1 MKHRHCLSFSILLTV
16 FLLSST
22 LVVICNKP
30 LASAQ
35 QIESQQSDVRPEQ
48 SQLQTTQAPPGQ
60 DPFQTGVASDITVV
74 RDSETILLKG
84 QTIPAGDYIH
94 LYDASPY
101 KIINGHLATK
111 IPCDTSFQPK
121 VNILAGQ
128 APKVQVIQLHLI
140 EEMSK
145 AGKMCIY
152 HADLEPN
159 SRVAH
164 TGPGVEIGTLTDIAI
179 QNPTNKTIKF
189 PPTSTMVIGVNE
201 IEPGAGEIEH

>member
-1 MKHRHCLSFSILLTV
+1 MKSLFRLSFLMAV

-22 LVVICNKP
+22 FVLTHDRRF
-30 LASAQ
+30 ASAQ
-35 QIESQQSDVRPEQ
+35 QIESQENDTQLEQ
-48 SQLQTTQAPPGQ
+48 TQLQTDQISNQ
-60 DPFQTGVASDITVV
+60 DPFQAGIANDITVV

-84 QTIPAGDYIH
+84 QTIPAHDFIH

-101 KIINGHLATK
+101 KIVNGHLATK
-111 IPCDTSFQPK
+111 IPCNASFQPK
-121 VNILAGQ
+121 VNILVGQ
-128 APKVQVIQLHLI
+128 APKVQVIQLHLL
-140 EEMSK
+140 EEMST

-152 HADLEPN
+152 HADLEPT

-164 TGPGVEIGTLTDIAI
+164 TGPEVTIGTITDIAI

>member
-1 MKHRHCLSFSILLTV
+1 MKSLFRLSFLMAV

-22 LVVICNKP
+22 FVLTHDRRF
-30 LASAQ
+30 ASAQ
-35 QIESQQSDVRPEQ
+35 QIESQENDTQLEQ
-48 SQLQTTQAPPGQ
+48 TQLQTDQISNQ
-60 DPFQTGVASDITVV
+60 DPFQAGVANDITVV

-84 QTIPAGDYIH
+84 QTIPAHDFIH

-111 IPCDTSFQPK
+111 IPCNASFQPK
-121 VNILAGQ
+121 VNILVGQ
-128 APKVQVIQLHLI
+128 APKVQVIQLHLL
-140 EEMSK
+140 EEMST

-152 HADLEPN
+152 HADLEPT

-164 TGPGVEIGTLTDIAI
+164 TGPEVTIGTITDIAI

>member
-1 MKHRHCLSFSILLTV
+1 MKSLFRLSFLMAV

-22 LVVICNKP
+22 FVLTHDRRF
-30 LASAQ
+30 ASAQ
-35 QIESQQSDVRPEQ
+35 QIESQENDTQLEQ
-48 SQLQTTQAPPGQ
+48 TQLQMDQISNQ
-60 DPFQTGVASDITVV
+60 DPFQAGIANDITVV

-84 QTIPAGDYIH
+84 QTIPAHDFIH

-101 KIINGHLATK
+101 KIVNGHLATK
-111 IPCDTSFQPK
+111 IPCNASFQPK
-121 VNILAGQ
+121 VNILVGQ
-128 APKVQVIQLHLI
+128 APKVQVIQLHLL
-140 EEMSK
+140 EEMST

-152 HADLEPN
+152 HADLEPT

-164 TGPGVEIGTLTDIAI
+164 TGPEVTIGTITDIAI

>member
-1 MKHRHCLSFSILLTV
+1 MIRRYSLSISVLFTV
-16 FLLSST
+16 FLLSGT
-22 LVVICNKP
+22 FELINGRP

-35 QIESQQSDVRPEQ
+35 QIEPQGSDAQQTQ
-48 SQLQTTQAPPGQ
+48 SQLQTTQSSSDQ
-60 DPFQTGVASDITVV
+60 DPFQTGVANDVTVV

-84 QTIPAGDYIH
+84 QTIPAGDFIH

-111 IPCDTSFQPK
+111 IPCDASFQPK
-121 VNILAGQ
+121 VNILVGQ
-128 APKVQVIQLHLI
+128 APRVQVIQLHLI

-145 AGKMCIY
+145 AGKLCIY
-152 HADLEPN
+152 HADLDPT

-164 TGPGVEIGTLTDIAI
+164 TGPGVDVGTITDIAI

>member
-1 MKHRHCLSFSILLTV
+1 MKNGCVVAFFLMFGFLTVNISILLQTV
-16 FLLSST
+16 TF
-22 LVVICNKP
+22 
-30 LASAQ
+30 ASAQ
-35 QIESQQSDVRPEQ
+35 QIEPQQSQVQ
-48 SQLQTTQAPPGQ
+48 ASQLNSQ
-60 DPFQTGVASDITVV
+60 DPFQTGAANEITVM

-111 IPCDTSFQPK
+111 IPCDSSFQPK
-121 VNILAGQ
+121 VNVLVGQ

-164 TGPGVEIGTLTDIAI
+164 TGPGIVIGTITDIAI

>member
-1 MKHRHCLSFSILLTV
+1 MQHQFCLSFFVAI
-16 FLLSST
+16 FLLSSLFVLT
-22 LVVICNKP
+22 HDRRI
-30 LASAQ
+30 ASAQ
-35 QIESQQSDVRPEQ
+35 QIESQQIENQ
-48 SQLQTTQAPPGQ
+48 SQQNQLQTSEISNQ
-60 DPFQTGVASDITVV
+60 DPFQPGVANDVTVV

-111 IPCDTSFQPK
+111 IPCNASFQPK
-121 VNILAGQ
+121 VNILVGQ
-128 APKVQVIQLHLI
+128 APKVQVIQLHLL
-140 EEMSK
+140 EEMST

-152 HADLEPN
+152 HADLEPT

-164 TGPGVEIGTLTDIAI
+164 TGPEVTIGTITDIAI
-179 QNPTNKTIKF
+179 QNPTNKIIKF

>member
-1 MKHRHCLSFSILLTV
+1 MKSPFRLSFLMAV

-22 LVVICNKP
+22 FVLTHDRRF
-30 LASAQ
+30 ASAQ
-35 QIESQQSDVRPEQ
+35 QIESQENDTQLEQ
-48 SQLQTTQAPPGQ
+48 TQLQTDQISNQ
-60 DPFQTGVASDITVV
+60 DPFQGGVANDITVV

-84 QTIPAGDYIH
+84 QTIPAHDFIH

-111 IPCDTSFQPK
+111 IPCNASFQPK
-121 VNILAGQ
+121 VNILVGQ

-140 EEMSK
+140 EEMST

-152 HADLEPN
+152 HADLEPT

-164 TGPGVEIGTLTDIAI
+164 TGPEVTIGTITDIAI

>member
-1 MKHRHCLSFSILLTV
+1 MKNGCVVAFFLMLGFLTVNISILLQTIT
-16 FLLSST
+16 F
-22 LVVICNKP
+22 
-30 LASAQ
+30 ASAQ
-35 QIESQQSDVRPEQ
+35 QIEPQQSQVQ
-48 SQLQTTQAPPGQ
+48 ASQLNSQ
-60 DPFQTGVASDITVV
+60 DPFQTAAANDITVV

-111 IPCDTSFQPK
+111 IPCDSSFQPK
-121 VNILAGQ
+121 VNVLVGQ

-164 TGPGVEIGTLTDIAI
+164 TGPGIVIGTITDIAI

>member
-1 MKHRHCLSFSILLTV
+1 MIRKYCLSISVLSIV
-16 FLLSST
+16 FLLSGV
-22 LVVICNKP
+22 LELIDNRP

-35 QIESQQSDVRPEQ
+35 QIESRGSDVQQTQ
-48 SQLQTTQAPPGQ
+48 SQLQSTQSSSNQ
-60 DPFQTGVASDITVV
+60 DPFQTGVANDVTVV

-84 QTIPAGDYIH
+84 QTIPAGDFIH

-121 VNILAGQ
+121 VNILVGQ

-145 AGKMCIY
+145 AGKLCIY
-152 HADLEPN
+152 HADLDPT

-164 TGPGVEIGTLTDIAI
+164 TGPGVELGTITDIAI

>member
-1 MKHRHCLSFSILLTV
+1 MKLQFRLSFLVAI

-22 LVVICNKP
+22 FVLTHDRRFV
-30 LASAQ
+30 SAQ
-35 QIESQQSDVRPEQ
+35 QIEPQQSYDQTQQP
-48 SQLQTTQAPPGQ
+48 QLQTNEIANQ
-60 DPFQTGVASDITVV
+60 DPFRTGVANDITVV

-84 QTIPAGDYIH
+84 QTIPAHDFIH

-111 IPCDTSFQPK
+111 IPCNASFQPK
-121 VNILAGQ
+121 VNILVGQ

-140 EEMSK
+140 EEMSN

-152 HADLEPN
+152 HADLEPT

-164 TGPGVEIGTLTDIAI
+164 TGPEVTIGTITDIAI

>member
-1 MKHRHCLSFSILLTV
+1 MKLQFRLSFLLAV
-16 FLLSST
+16 FLVSST
-22 LVVICNKP
+22 FVLTRDSHF
-30 LASAQ
+30 ASAQ
-35 QIESQQSDVRPEQ
+35 QIEPQQSYG
-48 SQLQTTQAPPGQ
+48 QTQQPQPQTNEISNQ
-60 DPFQTGVASDITVV
+60 DPFQEGVANDITVV

-84 QTIPAGDYIH
+84 QTIPAHDFIH

-111 IPCDTSFQPK
+111 IPCNASFQPK
-121 VNILAGQ
+121 VNILVGQ
-128 APKVQVIQLHLI
+128 APKVQVIQLHLL
-140 EEMSK
+140 EEMST

-152 HADLEPN
+152 HADLEPT

-164 TGPGVEIGTLTDIAI
+164 TGPEVTIGTITDIAI

>member
-1 MKHRHCLSFSILLTV
+1 MKSLFRLSFLMAV

-22 LVVICNKP
+22 FVLTHDRRF
-30 LASAQ
+30 ASAQ
-35 QIESQQSDVRPEQ
+35 QIESQENDTQQEQ
-48 SQLQTTQAPPGQ
+48 TQLQTDQISNQ
-60 DPFQTGVASDITVV
+60 DPFRTGVANDITVV

-84 QTIPAGDYIH
+84 QTIPAHDFIH

-111 IPCDTSFQPK
+111 IPCNASFQPK
-121 VNILAGQ
+121 VNILVGQ
-128 APKVQVIQLHLI
+128 APKVQAIQLHLI
-140 EEMSK
+140 EEMST

-152 HADLEPN
+152 HADLEPT
-159 SRVAH
+159 SRVVH
-164 TGPGVEIGTLTDIAI
+164 TGPEVTIGTITDIAI

-189 PPTSTMVIGVNE
+189 PTTSTMVIGVNE

>member
-1 MKHRHCLSFSILLTV
+1 MKHQLRLSLLVAV

-22 LVVICNKP
+22 FVLTHDRRLV
-30 LASAQ
+30 SAQ
-35 QIESQQSDVRPEQ
+35 QIAAQETEIPPAQTH
-48 SQLQTTQAPPGQ
+48 LQKNEISNQ
-60 DPFQTGVASDITVV
+60 DPFRTGVANDITVV

-84 QTIPAGDYIH
+84 QTIPARDYIH

-111 IPCDTSFQPK
+111 IPCDKSFQPK
-121 VNILAGQ
+121 LNILVGQ

-140 EEMSK
+140 EEMST
-145 AGKMCIY
+145 AGKLCIY

-164 TGPGVEIGTLTDIAI
+164 TGPKIKIGTITDIAI

-201 IEPGAGEIEH
+201 IVPGAGEIEH

>member
-1 MKHRHCLSFSILLTV
+1 MKSLFHLSLLMAV

-22 LVVICNKP
+22 FVLTHDRRF
-30 LASAQ
+30 ASAQ
-35 QIESQQSDVRPEQ
+35 QIESQENDTQLEQ
-48 SQLQTTQAPPGQ
+48 TQLQTDQISNQ
-60 DPFQTGVASDITVV
+60 DPFQAGVASDITVV

-84 QTIPAGDYIH
+84 QTIPAHDFIH

-111 IPCDTSFQPK
+111 IPCNASFQPK
-121 VNILAGQ
+121 VNILVGQ

-140 EEMSK
+140 EEMST

-152 HADLEPN
+152 HADLEPT

-164 TGPGVEIGTLTDIAI
+164 TGTEVTIGTITDIAI